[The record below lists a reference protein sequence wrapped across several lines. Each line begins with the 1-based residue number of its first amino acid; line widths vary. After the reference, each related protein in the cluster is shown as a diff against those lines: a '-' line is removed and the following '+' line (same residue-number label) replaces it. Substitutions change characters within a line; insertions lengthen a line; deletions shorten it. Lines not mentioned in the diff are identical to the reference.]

1 MNIGIVAFLWGI
13 LSAIS
18 LPLGAV
24 LGLWWRPKQKA
35 NSSFMAFGA
44 GALLFAL
51 TIELFGHVPHHVENH
66 GIKALFAAVLGAI
79 IGGILFDV
87 MNHILNNRG
96 AFLRRMSNAKKY
108 VARLKILRAKNLVE
122 ELSYVT
128 VLNNLAPKHMVQL
141 VHRVQKENFKKGDAI
156 FQQGEEAGEMYFIVS
171 GEVEIILHESEK
183 ESKTLAVLQKND
195 TFGELG
201 ILSGAPRSA
210 EARAVTD
217 IRVYK
222 ILKRDFDDF
231 LKVSPELQ
239 KDIKQLASSR
249 IDDLS
254 MKASQAQNEKWK
266 KETLSLLE
274 NWTHS
279 VSTQDIREEGEAA
292 AAGGAALA
300 IWMGILIDGIPESLV
315 IGMLSVSVTGMS
327 LAFIAGVFLAN
338 MPEAMSSAV
347 SMKNHGMSFNR
358 ILLMWGSICILTG
371 VGAFLGAILFPSQPT
386 VGLFYFVLGIEGLAA
401 GAMLTMIA
409 ETMLP
414 EAFEQGGAI
423 VGLSTLAGFLAAL
436 TVKVL

>member
-1 MNIGIVAFLWGI
+1 MNIGIIAFLWGI
-13 LSAIS
+13 LSAVS

-24 LGLWWRPKQKA
+24 LGLWWRPKQKI

-51 TIELFGHVPHHVENH
+51 TIELFGHVPHHVEKH
-66 GIKALFAAVLGAI
+66 GLNALLAAVIGAVS
-79 IGGILFDV
+79 GGVLFDV
-87 MNHILNNRG
+87 LNHILNNRG
-96 AFLRRMSNAKKY
+96 AFLRRLSNAKRF
-108 VARLKILRAKNLVE
+108 VARLKVLRAKNLVE
-122 ELSYVT
+122 ELSYVK
-128 VLNNLAPKHMVQL
+128 VLHSLAPEHMAQL
-141 VHRVQKENFKKGDAI
+141 VHRVHKENFKKESII
-156 FQQGEEAGEMYFIVS
+156 FHQGEKATEMYFIIS
-171 GEVEIILHESEK
+171 GEVEILLHENAK
-183 ESKTLAVLQKND
+183 EIKRLSVLEKND

-201 ILSGAPRSA
+201 ILSGTPRTA

-217 IRVYK
+217 VRVYK

-231 LKVSPELQ
+231 LEVSPELQ
-239 KDIKQLASSR
+239 KDIKKLAESR

-254 MKASQAQNEKWK
+254 MKASSDQNEIWK
-266 KETLSLLE
+266 KETLALLE

-279 VSTQDIREEGEAA
+279 VSAEDVQEEGKAA

-315 IGMLSVSVTGMS
+315 IGMLSVSVSGMS

-338 MPEAMSSAV
+338 LPEAMSSAV
-347 SMKNHGMSFNR
+347 SMKDTGMSYCKV
-358 ILLMWGSICILTG
+358 LLMWGSICILTG
-371 VGAFLGAILFPSQPT
+371 VGAFLGATLFPPAPT
-386 VGLFYFVLGIEGLAA
+386 GGLFYFVLGIEGLAA

-414 EAFEQGGAI
+414 EAFEQGGTI

-436 TVKVL
+436 IVKVI